1 MATLTKLAL
10 AATLTILPSCG
21 LFDATDTKPA
31 LMVNEQRH
39 TNFLEFYAPTKALI
53 AGSQLPEAQKAA
65 ALAQIAVF
73 EERENAFY
81 RSTLGFLSEVG
92 QFGADDWKTLYE
104 RSLQT
109 IIDLRSKK

>member
-1 MATLTKLAL
+1 MVTPIRTVLLAAL
-10 AATLTILPSCG
+10 AFLPSCG

-31 LMVNEQRH
+31 LLANEQRH

-73 EERENAFY
+73 EERENSYY
-81 RSTLGFLSEVG
+81 RSTLAFLSEVG
-92 QFGADDWKTLYE
+92 RFGADDWKTLYE